1 VRSMPDV
8 YLWKVTVKLE
18 SVNTEEVLSRS
29 IKGELPHLAEDIG
42 DSVLVKDILEEARR
56 AYHVG
61 KTDPAQQPLPG
72 LDQENEVKE
81 P

>member
-1 VRSMPDV
+1 MPDV
-8 YLWKVTVKLE
+8 YLWKVTVRLE
-18 SVNTEEVLSRS
+18 SVNTEEVLLRS
-29 IKGELPHLAEDIG
+29 IKGELHHLAEDIG
-42 DSVLVKDILEEARR
+42 SPELVKDVLEEARR

-72 LDQENEVKE
+72 LDQENEVRE